1 MGVKKLCMSKVAM
14 GCGCW
19 LGLPDEAMDTEREKK
34 KRSERFEMLE
44 LGIYVA
50 VGV

>member
-34 KRSERFEMLE
+34 KKE
-44 LGIYVA
+44 
-50 VGV
+50 